1 MGFCMTKKHGKFWRI
16 SLNINNEASTN
27 NLFLKIAIYNKKP
40 WSADLFIEL
49 FPDLWVRGLTELT
62 RWLFFWIKFGVVVI
76 WIVVWKLFLVS
87 WTFLEVWTSDWEI
100 WICFGII
107 IALSMTNS
115 VLVLGWWC
123 VCFWWNRAMCFLL
136 LELRVKVWGQYGQ
149 GEPYYHIPYII
160 TYPSSL

>member
-1 MGFCMTKKHGKFWRI
+1 MKQVQTTYFWRLQYI
-16 SLNINNEASTN
+16 T
-27 NLFLKIAIYNKKP
+27 NKKP

-76 WIVVWKLFLVS
+76 WIVVWKLFVVS
-87 WTFLEVWTSDWEI
+87 WTTLEVWTSDWEI
-100 WICFGII
+100 WICSGII
-107 IALSMTNS
+107 IALAMSNS

-149 GEPYYHIPYII
+149 DTRIPWCCTLIWACKLI
-160 TYPSSL
+160 SLL